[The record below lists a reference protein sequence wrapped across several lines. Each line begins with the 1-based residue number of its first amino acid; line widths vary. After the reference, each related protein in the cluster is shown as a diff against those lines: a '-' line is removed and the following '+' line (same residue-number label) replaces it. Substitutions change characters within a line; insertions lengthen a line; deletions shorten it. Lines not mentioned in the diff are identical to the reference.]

1 MRRVVAIGTAAAL
14 LGLGAGCSRTP
25 LQPGEARLTVNGRA
39 LLDGRRFSGTRTLH
53 RGQSVSLATGS
64 ALMNLP
70 GDGRLELRP
79 GSTVSL
85 RSEPTLDDGD
95 LLVTAS
101 RRPLRVS
108 TGGASADVYGAAH
121 LSRALTV
128 SAASYRGSVTLRSAG
143 RDLVVRAPRQASVA
157 ALGVLPPR
165 PAPIAYDPDFL
176 WDRRF
181 LGDAVALGDALTNPV
196 EPFTRSLPRGE
207 GHTPG
212 FFRVLLPGLERQ
224 PDFGAGL
231 LDPQR
236 SPGETLVGAVIAL
249 AARAGTFSERWRRAF
264 QFRDEGAHW
273 GLVAYDQSVT
283 TADGVVKTLSEAL
296 DRAPLDFAAPAA
308 AQGTTTTTTTAPAPR
323 TTSTTTTTVAAAGGG
338 GPSPPSRGP
347 VPPPPT
353 TGTPLDPV
361 VEPLV
366 DTINGLL
373 GALP

>member
-1 MRRVVAIGTAAAL
+1 MTAAL

-25 LQPGEARLTVNGRA
+25 LQPGEARLTVHGRA

-64 ALMNLP
+64 AVMDLP
-70 GDGRLELRP
+70 DGAQLELRP
-79 GSTVSL
+79 GTAVSL
-85 RSEPTLDDGD
+85 RAQPTLDEGD
-95 LLVTAS
+95 LLVTS
-101 RRPLRVS
+101 GRRPLGVS
-108 TGGASADVYGAAH
+108 TGGASVDVDGVARI
-121 LSRALTV
+121 SRALTV
-128 SAASYRGSVTLRSAG
+128 SAASYRGVATLRSAG
-143 RDLVVRAPRQASVA
+143 RDLQVHSPRQASMA

-165 PAPIAYDPDFL
+165 PAPIFYDPGSA

-181 LGDAVALGDALTNPV
+181 LGDAVALGDSLANPV

-207 GHTPG
+207 GHSPG
-212 FFRVLLPGLERQ
+212 FFRVLLPALDRQ
-224 PDFGAGL
+224 PEFGAGL

-249 AARAGTFSERWRRAF
+249 AAKDGSFADRWRRAF
-264 QFRDEGAHW
+264 QFRGEGAHW

-283 TADGVVKTLSEAL
+283 SADGVVKTLSEAL

-308 AQGTTTTTTTAPAPR
+308 SAPTTTTTAAPAPR
-323 TTSTTTTTVAAAGGG
+323 IGSTTTTTVAVGGG
-338 GPSPPSRGP
+338 SQPPRPSGPVQPPPS
-347 VPPPPT
+347 

-361 VEPLV
+361 VQPLV